1 MALCSG
7 KNFLSCIKS
16 SSLGPAEAPKS
27 IGVRNSCIAA
37 PNRVGCGRTLTWNM
51 SRTLLVVD
59 DNRSVRESLK
69 FLLLRRGYEVFV
81 AENGPEAIAIA
92 QKQLIDG
99 ALVDVNMPGMNG
111 IEVCRLLREH
121 AAASGRPI
129 AVWMMTG
136 ARTPEVLKMAKEA
149 GALDLLGK
157 PFDLHALY
165 RRFEE
170 QFALGGGESKPQA

>member
-1 MALCSG
+1 MAAVEFTRFSSG
-7 KNFLSCIKS
+7 ILATGARIES
-16 SSLGPAEAPKS
+16 AP
-27 IGVRNSCIAA
+27 GVTSDTM
-37 PNRVGCGRTLTWNM
+37 P
-51 SRTLLVVD
+51 RTLLVVD

-69 FLLLRRGYEVFV
+69 FLLLRRGYGVLV

-92 QKQLIDG
+92 AQHVVDG

-111 IEVCRLLREH
+111 IEVCRLLREQT
-121 AAASGRPI
+121 AAAGRQI

-136 ARTPEVLKMAKEA
+136 ARTPEVVHLAREA
-149 GALDLLGK
+149 GALELLGK

-170 QFALGGGESKPQA
+170 QFARGGDKAPEVGARPSGG

>member
-1 MALCSG
+1 M
-7 KNFLSCIKS
+7 
-16 SSLGPAEAPKS
+16 P
-27 IGVRNSCIAA
+27 
-37 PNRVGCGRTLTWNM
+37 
-51 SRTLLVVD
+51 RTLLVVD

-69 FLLLRRGYEVFV
+69 FLLLRRGYSVLI
-81 AENGPEAIAIA
+81 AENGPEAVTAA
-92 QKQLIDG
+92 QQNHVDG

-121 AAASGRPI
+121 AVAAGRPI

-136 ARTPEVLKMAKEA
+136 ARTPEVLKLAREA

-170 QFALGGGESKPQA
+170 HFALGTDGTVPPAK